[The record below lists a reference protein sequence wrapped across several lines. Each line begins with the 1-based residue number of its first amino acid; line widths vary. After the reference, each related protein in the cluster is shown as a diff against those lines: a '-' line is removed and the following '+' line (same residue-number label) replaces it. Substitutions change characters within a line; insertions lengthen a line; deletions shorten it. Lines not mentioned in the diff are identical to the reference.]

1 MDETGA
7 ETRAVVDGQ
16 LAAYND
22 GDAEAFAEY
31 FAEDAVIA
39 PLSGDET
46 TADGRE
52 AIHEQY
58 ADLFAAYP
66 DLDCAFDDRL
76 TVGPF
81 DAVRERITGMDEP
94 MEALAVYEVRDGAIR
109 RLWLGH
115 A

>member
-1 MDETGA
+1 MDATES
-7 ETRAVVDGQ
+7 ETREIVDGQ

-22 GDAEAFAEY
+22 GDAGAFAEH

-39 PLSGDET
+39 ALSGDET
-46 TADGRE
+46 TAEGRA
-52 AIHEQY
+52 AIREQY

-66 DLDCAFDDRL
+66 DLECTFEDRL

-81 DAVRERITGMDEP
+81 DAVRERVTGMDEP
-94 MEALAVYEVRDGAIR
+94 MEALAIYEVRDGAIR

>member
-1 MDETGA
+1 MDETDT
-7 ETRAVVDGQ
+7 ETREVVDGQ

-22 GDAEAFAEY
+22 GDAEAFASH

-46 TADGRE
+46 TAEGRE
-52 AIHEQY
+52 AIREQY

-66 DLDCAFDDRL
+66 DLNCAFAERL

-81 DAVRERITGMDEP
+81 EAVRERVAGMDDP
-94 MEALAVYEVRDGAIR
+94 MEALAVYEVREGAIR